1 MPLCSIPQSDS
12 LHRSL
17 SLCHDQGR
25 PPLVVR
31 SRGVDVEVLRVDGG
45 EPSGREQREG
55 RARALACTDDDQ
67 PPTVRLRAVRVGN
80 EVVMIVAD

>member
-1 MPLCSIPQSDS
+1 MTLCSTLLSDS
-12 LHRSL
+12 LRRSL
-17 SLCHDQGR
+17 SLCHDQGH

-31 SRGVDVEVLRVDGG
+31 SRGVDVEVLRADGS
-45 EPSGREQREG
+45 EPSGREQREV
-55 RARALACTDDDQ
+55 RARAFACPDDDQ